1 MSPSAATMQRL
12 LRLLL
17 GWLLLL
23 AVTASGGAGP
33 PLLVPHS
40 PSRLNN
46 SGVFDAN
53 TGESSLFL
61 WSGAGPQSN
70 RLTIFETI
78 NSKYPGMAFGPRV
91 SYFRLRDLD
100 SGTIVANITASKMM
114 GFGSAFVDHDH
125 GRLWLFGC
133 YRGKGCVGT
142 GTPKE
147 KLPGQGSVHALW
159 STDLVT
165 WHGPVL
171 TDVALAAPNAVVAR
185 VRGKTHPSLPAHRYV
200 MVTEGL
206 SVALNMASDGNLT
219 RGWTSKLVCH
229 RALYLNDWPLVK
241 CHCRSVTGAWG
252 SGSLD

>member
-1 MSPSAATMQRL
+1 MRWLP
-12 LRLLL
+12 LL
-17 GWLLLL
+17 GFLLLL
-23 AVTASGGAGP
+23 PP
-33 PLLVPHS
+33 PLAADVAAAVSAGGLPLGSASPPPHLVPHS

-53 TGESSLFL
+53 TGESSLFM
-61 WSGAGPQSN
+61 WSGGGPQSG

-91 SYFRLRDLD
+91 SYYRLRDLD
-100 SGTIVANITASKMM
+100 SGEVVANITASKMM

-133 YRGKGCVGT
+133 YRGKGCAGT
-142 GTPKE
+142 GTPPKE
-147 KLPGQGSVHALW
+147 PLPGQGSVHALW

-185 VRGKTHPSLPAHRYV
+185 VRGKTHRTLPSHRYV

-206 SVALNMASDGNLT
+206 SVALCNATDGNLT
-219 RGWTSKLVCH
+219 RGWTSEPPIFFL
-229 RALYLNDWPLVK
+229 A
-241 CHCRSVTGAWG
+241 S
-252 SGSLD
+252 

>member
-1 MSPSAATMQRL
+1 MQPRGAALRL
-12 LRLLL
+12 LRMRLL
-17 GWLLLL
+17 GWLLL
-23 AVTASGGAGP
+23 AVIASGGRGP
-33 PLLVPHS
+33 PPLVPHSPYYS

-53 TGESSLFL
+53 TGEPSLFF
-61 WSGAGPQSN
+61 WSGAGQSN

-171 TDVALAAPNAVVAR
+171 TDVALAAPNAAVAR

-229 RALYLNDWPLVK
+229 RGHRALYLNDWPLLLV
-241 CHCRSVTGAWG
+241 R
-252 SGSLD
+252 